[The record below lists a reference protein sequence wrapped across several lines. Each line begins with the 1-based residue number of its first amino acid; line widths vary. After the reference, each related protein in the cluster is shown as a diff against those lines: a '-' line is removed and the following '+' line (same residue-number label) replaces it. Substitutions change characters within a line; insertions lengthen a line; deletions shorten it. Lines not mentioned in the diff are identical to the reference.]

1 MEEKK
6 ETVLQEGL
14 VCEDVISIDSV
25 ALEMMKIILD
35 RSIKS
40 ERTLKNR
47 IKSALGLENKRFKH
61 NIPEYSQTAQLA
73 YGFAEAFIKE
83 MERRKQHE

>member
-61 NIPEYSQTAQLA
+61 NILEYSQTAQLA

>member
-1 MEEKK
+1 MEENK

-47 IKSALGLENKRFKH
+47 IKSVLGLENKQFKH
-61 NIPEYSQTAQLA
+61 NIPGYSQTAQLA
-73 YGFAEAFIKE
+73 YGFADAFMKEA
-83 MERRKQHE
+83 ERRKENG